1 LMVPIGVLVLPFPA
15 IDPVAINIGSLEI
28 RWYGLAYIFGL
39 LGSLIYALVLLR
51 NERLWGDRPRP
62 DPWSLVELL
71 LYAALGTMIGGRAG
85 QVLFYD
91 PAYYLANPLEIVQ
104 LWRGGMSFHG
114 GLIGVLV
121 AIWYF
126 AKSNQIS
133 LLTVADICAT
143 VCPIPIFLVRL
154 GNFIQQELWGRP
166 TDLPWAIVFPA
177 VDANTRHPS
186 QLYEAAFEGLL
197 LLLVLGVIAQRG
209 GLRRPGLLTGWF
221 SAGYGLA
228 RIAMEF
234 FREPDPDVEQLAHG
248 LTMGMVLSVPMIVV
262 GVALIVRS
270 GTSVVARPTVKNQ

>member
-1 LMVPIGVLVLPFPA
+1 LIVPIGVVVLPFPA
-15 IDPVAINIGSLEI
+15 IDPVAINIGPLDI
-28 RWYGLAYIFGL
+28 RWYALAYIFGL

-62 DPWSLVELL
+62 GPWSLVELL
-71 LYAALGTMIGGRAG
+71 LYAALGTIIGGRVG
-85 QVLFYD
+85 QILFYD
-91 PAYYLANPLEIVQ
+91 LAYYAANPFEIVQ
-104 LWRGGMSFHG
+104 LWHGGVSFHG

-154 GNFIQQELWGRP
+154 GNFIQQEHWGRP
-166 TDLPWAIVFPA
+166 TELPWAIVFPA
-177 VDANTRHPS
+177 VDANPRHPS

-209 GLRRPGLLTGWF
+209 GLRRPGLLTGAF
-221 SAGYGLA
+221 SVGYGLA
-228 RIAMEF
+228 RIAVEF
-234 FREPDPDVEQLAHG
+234 FREPDPDLEQLAHG

-270 GTSVVARPTVKNQ
+270 GMSVGAPPMVEKH